1 MAQAA
6 TMGPPLSPKEIR
18 RSGRRSI
25 PSASTSAS
33 KSPDLDPAPKQK
45 EIINRPGLASNNS
58 NGRQK
63 RLKQEDLDELVD
75 DRKNGSA
82 PSTSSASSTHGASI
96 NGRAKRKP
104 KEKEKEK
111 DKQPVLDAVMSEAIP
126 GQADNPAINGAEE
139 EEQGI
144 TRCICG
150 STGASFIFSPQFD
163 LLSSP

>member
-45 EIINRPGLASNNS
+45 EITNRPALTSNS
-58 NGRQK
+58 SGRQK

-82 PSTSSASSTHGASI
+82 PSTSSASSTHGTTT
-96 NGRAKRKP
+96 NGRTKRKA
-104 KEKEKEK
+104 KEKEK
-111 DKQPVLDAVMSEAIP
+111 DKQVVIDVAVGEVIAGQP
-126 GQADNPAINGAEE
+126 GNPLINAPEE

-144 TRCICG
+144 TRCVCG
-150 STGASFIFSPQFD
+150 STGMFFIFRYIHYLPSHSEF
-163 LLSSP
+163 L